1 MAQYRYAKEFLEKI
15 NAKYKAHRAEYER
28 LNELSKIKADEWK
41 KEVNR
46 GWTNQKMQK
55 EARAKYDAE
64 QSEIRKAIENLRAAA
79 NRDFENI
86 IADAD
91 NVFGRYNRATGD
103 KLDLATVELLKS
115 GILSDDEIRA
125 LAEDFAG
132 NVAMLRIIG
141 KYADERRKDNPEMAV
156 LAHELK
162 NAEIPYREPMETLAF
177 WSNEGLNAD
186 AIKSTAYN
194 NHYDDTYSE
203 LMAQSEN
210 VYITVGE
217 SNG

>member
-46 GWTNQKMQK
+46 GWTNQQMQK

-141 KYADERRKDNPEMAV
+141 KYADERRKGNPEMAV

-194 NHYDDTYSE
+194 NHYDDTYNE
-203 LMAQSEN
+203 LLTQSEN

-217 SNG
+217 TNG

>member
-46 GWTNQKMQK
+46 GWTNQQMQK

-194 NHYDDTYSE
+194 NHYDDTYNE
-203 LMAQSEN
+203 LLTQSEN

-217 SNG
+217 TNG

>member
-46 GWTNQKMQK
+46 GWTNQQMQK

>member
-15 NAKYKAHRAEYER
+15 NAKYKGHRAEYER

-46 GWTNQKMQK
+46 GWTNQQMQK

>member
-46 GWTNQKMQK
+46 GWTNQQMQK

-91 NVFGRYNRATGD
+91 NVFGRYSRATGD

>member
-46 GWTNQKMQK
+46 GWTNQQMQK
-55 EARAKYDAE
+55 ESRAKYDAE

-217 SNG
+217 TNG

>member
-46 GWTNQKMQK
+46 GWTNQQMQK
-55 EARAKYDAE
+55 EARAKYAAE

>member
-46 GWTNQKMQK
+46 GWTNQQMQK

-194 NHYDDTYSE
+194 NHYDDTYCE

>member
-46 GWTNQKMQK
+46 GWTNQQMQK

-177 WSNEGLNAD
+177 WSNEGLNTD

>member
-46 GWTNQKMQK
+46 GWTNQQMQK

-141 KYADERRKDNPEMAV
+141 KYADERRKGNPEMAV